1 MSWRDVVAASSLKAL
16 KRLRGAWKR
25 MRPPTASALLG
36 SALRILCFL
45 CAAAQLCRFVSLQS
59 IYFWCSD

>member
-36 SALRILCFL
+36 SALRILCFFVL
-45 CAAAQLCRFVSLQS
+45 QQCECLLLSVTFRLIAAQR
-59 IYFWCSD
+59 